1 MNLIPCS
8 EDCLYQVD
16 GCCTLETP
24 AQVTGNLTHGCVH
37 YVDSRNK
44 KAAEIS
50 PTAFSNETS
59 ISAEPQTPRE
69 SS

>member
-8 EDCLYQVD
+8 EECLYQVD
-16 GCCTLETP
+16 GCCTLEKP

-37 YVDSRNK
+37 YVDNK

-50 PTAFSNETS
+50 PTAFSNEAP
-59 ISAEPQTPRE
+59 ISAELQMPRE
-69 SS
+69 SF

>member
-8 EDCLYQVD
+8 EDCLYQAD

-24 AQVTGNLTHGCVH
+24 AQVTGNLAHGCVH
-37 YVDSRNK
+37 YVSNSSK
-44 KAAEIS
+44 KAAELS
-50 PTAFSNETS
+50 PAAHSNEAS
-59 ISAEPQTPRE
+59 ISAAPQTLHE